1 MTKKMRKASTEDKVR
16 SAFQAFDPEHRGYI
30 PRAELQ
36 EALTSMGSP
45 LSTKE
50 LSEFFNL
57 TENDRGEVR
66 YELFLTAL
74 FMKKQE

>member
-1 MTKKMRKASTEDKVR
+1 MRKASTEDKVR
-16 SAFQAFDPEHRGYI
+16 AAFQAFDPEHRGYI
-30 PRAELQ
+30 PRADLQ
-36 EALTSMGSP
+36 EALTSMGTP
-45 LSTKE
+45 LTTKE
-50 LSEFFNL
+50 LSEFFGL